1 MPFDDDYKKLSDQPA
16 QSGVK
21 NVSSQKSIFD
31 NKPRKQTQ
39 QEFDQ
44 RVKNV
49 EEVKSGY
56 KSQTAELG
64 VSFNKL
70 MADKT
75 LVENKNILAQDM
87 EREVLVRM
95 VRLAEAIN
103 NDPAEE
109 KDGNGSL
116 SWVAL
121 LLKTCLNQRDRIN
134 QLEYELSK
142 IKQATTPMALSV
154 VINKE
159 ISAALDKKKV
169 SE

>member
-1 MPFDDDYKKLSDQPA
+1 MPFDDDYKKLPDQPPP
-16 QSGVK
+16 SGLK
-21 NVSSQKSIFD
+21 NVSSQKSMFD
-31 NKPRKQTQ
+31 NRPRKQTQ

-49 EEVKSGY
+49 EEIKSGY
-56 KSQTAELG
+56 KAQTADLG
-64 VSFNKL
+64 VAFNKL

-75 LVENKNILAQDM
+75 LPENKNILSQDM

-121 LLKTCLNQRDRIN
+121 LLKTCLNQRDKLN
-134 QLEYELSK
+134 QQEYEFSK
-142 IKQATTPMALSV
+142 FKSQVSALIKQ
-154 VINKE
+154 E
-159 ISAALDKKKV
+159 ISAALDKKKE